1 MHWRRKRPRFRWSR
15 REAKSSLRWR
25 RKRPRFRQ
33 CRRAAKP
40 SSRWRRKRRRFRQCR
55 REAKSSLRWR
65 SSVLSLFACWRRP
78 SERRLE
84 SADAHLLYARMSAD
98 RDAHSPMASRLR
110 GGAWCCGTVL
120 LLYARMSAGRVADSG
135 CESCSGGGASYWRG
149 AIGGVAAMKCI
160 SEVDASRSDDGGMR
174 DFVGRGGWKI
184 GAPEERRRRGRR
196 CSGEG
201 RGGGRGSV

>member
-84 SADAHLLYARMSAD
+84 SAK
-98 RDAHSPMASRLR
+98 
-110 GGAWCCGTVL
+110 